1 MAMKNNGTIRFSMA
15 VLLVCGCVFLSTDLA
30 AAEKSK
36 AASSS
41 VQKNDTAKKTKATGN
56 VISKEDLEKLT
67 TTAMEKSGNPLMQAG
82 SKWLG
87 WIDKIKKV
95 NSLVWDGLQAGLATN
110 EQEFLTAW
118 ENAVVD
124 AFGEGV
130 RKNKWLMEQ
139 IRKIGVME
147 TQRRIF
153 PPSHIQ
159 RFRRRHDGV
168 CASLRPAC
176 RRRGDD
182 GHHILPR
189 RHQTVRPDVLCHGSP
204 AG

>member
-56 VISKEDLEKLT
+56 VISKEELEKLT

-139 IRKIGVME
+139 IRKIGKE
-147 TQRRIF
+147 IWAWHLKEDKKLKENNKEDYERSQKFLQGLLNLGR
-153 PPSHIQ
+153 
-159 RFRRRHDGV
+159 
-168 CASLRPAC
+168 
-176 RRRGDD
+176 
-182 GHHILPR
+182 
-189 RHQTVRPDVLCHGSP
+189 
-204 AG
+204 